1 MNMRQHKRNVVAK
14 QQQSLRKNRNIY
26 KEMYEMMDCMI
37 SEYKNIKRDILVF
50 DSLAQ
55 AMNQID
61 KTSE

>member
-14 QQQSLRKNRNIY
+14 QQHSLRKNRNIY